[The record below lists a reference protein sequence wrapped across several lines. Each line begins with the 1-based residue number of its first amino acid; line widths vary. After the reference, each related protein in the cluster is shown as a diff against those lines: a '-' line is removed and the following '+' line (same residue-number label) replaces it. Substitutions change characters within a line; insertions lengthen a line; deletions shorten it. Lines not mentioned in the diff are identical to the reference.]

1 MHKRNVEDRRN
12 SIKKLKRLIR
22 QKDDENSSLDNDLE
36 EISLSVAE
44 RRNVNDAN
52 GKENEKHINSVAFFY
67 QRWVLS
73 CRSFSLD
80 QLHVAIFAE
89 MPRFACLVDVV
100 SLLQSCGRIAFF
112 NEIVPYFSLRDVDL
126 LVFSLNL

>member
-52 GKENEKHINSVAFFY
+52 GKENEKHINSVAFFLPALGP
-67 QRWVLS
+67 VLS
-73 CRSFSLD
+73 IFFPWSVARSNICRDAKVCLFGRRGFIAAKLWENC
-80 QLHVAIFAE
+80 IF
-89 MPRFACLVDVV
+89 
-100 SLLQSCGRIAFF
+100 
-112 NEIVPYFSLRDVDL
+112 
-126 LVFSLNL
+126 